1 MTTSLS
7 DMAQPAQ
14 LRKRLLDY
22 AVGLPEA
29 RVDHPWGEDVAK
41 VRGKIFAFFG
51 TADGDEPGMGVK
63 LPESNALA
71 LSQPGVTPTGYGL
84 GKAGWVSMRLTD
96 EMPFEMLRDWI
107 DESYRAVAPKKLGAS
122 LQRRS

>member
-63 LPESNALA
+63 LPESNAPA